1 MKDSNGDRTGR
12 HWREIADEMTREN
25 DPSKLLDLAEQ
36 LTRAFDGR
44 KRNGDETPPAESS
57 HFQNKHESDEGAE
70 NLF

>member
-25 DPSKLLDLAEQ
+25 DPSKLLHLAEQ

-44 KRNGDETPPAESS
+44 KRNGDETPLAESG
-57 HFQNKHESDEGAE
+57 HFQNKRESDEGAE